1 MSTFD
6 ELKKVWDENQRTVS
20 VPQAYNYDTLEKI
33 IRSRTKKHLNTAMQY
48 FWAAFVLQIVVY
60 ALLSHV
66 MIKYGSDMETLLFSM
81 AGILL
86 FLPFT
91 IMLMKK
97 FKQIAVTKLA
107 RGNSGTSLYDYVRQQ
122 LTHLQNFYKFKRSYE
137 LVLIPLSTVIGIFL
151 TFKLY
156 VPGGAAEHL
165 TGAIITF
172 VISIISCGL
181 AIRSENRKSFK
192 QPLRQLNEL
201 IDEFKLE
208 G

>member
-1 MSTFD
+1 
-6 ELKKVWDENQRTVS
+6 
-20 VPQAYNYDTLEKI
+20 
-33 IRSRTKKHLNTAMQY
+33 
-48 FWAAFVLQIVVY
+48 
-60 ALLSHV
+60 
-66 MIKYGSDMETLLFSM
+66 MIKYGSDKETLLFSM

-97 FKQIAVTKLA
+97 FKQMAVTKPSE
-107 RGNSGTSLYDYVRQQ
+107 GNSGTSLYNYVRQQ
-122 LTHLQNFYKFKRSYE
+122 LTHLHGFYKFKRSYE

-156 VPGGAAEHL
+156 VPGGAAENL

-172 VISIISCGL
+172 VVSIISCGL

>member
-6 ELKKVWDENQRTVS
+6 ELKKVWDENQSSVS
-20 VPQAYNYDTLEKI
+20 IPEAYDHRTLEKI
-33 IRSRTKKHLNTAMQY
+33 IRSRTKKHMNTAMQY

-66 MIKYGSDMETLLFSM
+66 MIKYGSDWETLLFSM
-81 AGILL
+81 AGALL

-97 FKQIAVTKLA
+97 FKQMAVTKPNE
-107 RGNSGTSLYDYVRQQ
+107 GNTGTSLYNYVRQQ
-122 LTHLQNFYKFKRSYE
+122 QSLLQNFYKFKKSYE
-137 LVLIPLSTVIGIFL
+137 LMLIPLSTIIGIFL

-156 VPGGAAEHL
+156 VPGGAAENL

-172 VISIISCGL
+172 VITIISCGL
-181 AIRSENRKSFK
+181 VIRSENRKSFE

-201 IDEFKLE
+201 IREFKLE